1 MASRTTSLTAKFKLI
16 DEMSSRL
23 DKIAD
28 SGHDALSAWERAGQS
43 IDTAFESAVS
53 STDKAASAID
63 TSIGSVESLA
73 NASEKLSDTESR
85 VKEDLDK
92 VANCTENV
100 TEKTEKYSKETEK
113 SSERSEE
120 FGKKTAEAIES
131 VEQVLIAAGIT
142 EIIKTIGSA
151 FVECVED
158 AIEFES
164 AITGVYKT
172 VDGTDEQLA
181 AIKQEVKD
189 LSLEIPST
197 TTEIS
202 AVAEAAGQLGI
213 ATEDVMAFSEVMI
226 NLGEAT
232 NLSSDEAASSLAK
245 FSNITGMT
253 ASNYENLGST
263 VVALG
268 NNFATTE
275 ADIVAMSTR
284 MASAGT
290 LAGMTESDIL
300 ALSASLSSVGVEADA
315 GGSAMST
322 LIANMQLAVE
332 TGGPA
337 LEQFASVAGHTA
349 DEFKTKFGEDAA
361 DALYRFIDGLNN
373 TERNGMS
380 ATAVL
385 DEMGIT
391 EIRLSNAVK
400 SLANDSDSLGEAL
413 VFSESAWENN
423 TALAN
428 EASTRYA
435 TLESKLAMTE
445 NAATNL
451 TTAVGDALAPTVGNA
466 ADIGKEALE
475 ALTDFVTEH
484 PNAVKA
490 VTAVTITLGTF
501 VVGVT
506 AYTAA
511 VKIAEVATVA
521 FDAAFGKTKIGLII
535 TGVVAL
541 TTGLTALVT
550 MLNDTED
557 ETLQMSS
564 TTRKQYY
571 ELQNL
576 NTEYD
581 IACEKYGETSE
592 QASKLRYELDSLNSE
607 YESSYQTI
615 EQYAAECEANAEA
628 HRKFFEEM
636 ESSVSVIE
644 EEELKNLALI
654 SKLDELAS
662 QTDITANSQK
672 AMETIIKELNGS
684 FDGLNLTYDEVLN
697 NQNAVIESAREYIQQ
712 QAEIALQEERY
723 QQYSDLIKKRIVDDE
738 NLTKAE
744 NELTS
749 SEERHAEALEKYND
763 ARSSRT
769 SKTGLGTI
777 ISLFSEEKKAV
788 NSANEALETAETK
801 QAEAQAALD
810 ETEKAIKELEQTYGF
825 FADEVTVS
833 GSTVEEVI
841 DSMGNSVLNL
851 ATAYTDA
858 YEAAK
863 ESFEGQFSLFDK
875 AEADADAT
883 VANAQKALDS
893 QLKYW
898 QSYGDNIDIIK
909 NESSASLKIAQSDY
923 DALMAYIQDGSAE
936 AAGLAQSMANA
947 IKSGNTEAVAKLATT
962 IGKVEEAQN
971 TAAESVALWK
981 IDIEDKL
988 KAVVT
993 TATNCVKEMELADE
1007 ARKAALNTIDSYAD
1021 AIKSGGGAAISNAKS
1036 IADKVKAALEGSDA
1050 PQKSTEGYAT
1060 GTSYA
1065 TAGWKLVGENGPE
1078 IVEFRG
1084 GEKVYTTEQT
1094 QKIFAESAANNM
1106 FAQPTSITHSGT
1118 SGSSDSSKTVNIEI
1132 NGSGAISV
1140 DKSMDEESVVAIM
1153 QEHLKP
1159 VLIGIVKQEV
1169 FEEGDNSYDY

>member
-28 SGHDALSAWERAGQS
+28 SGHGALSAWEKAGQS
-43 IDTAFESAVS
+43 IDTAFVDAVQ
-53 STDKAASAID
+53 STDKASSAID
-63 TSIGSVESLA
+63 TSIESIESLS
-73 NASEKLSDTESR
+73 NASERLSETENR
-85 VKEDLDK
+85 VKDDLDE
-92 VANCTENV
+92 VANS
-100 TEKTEKYSKETEK
+100 TEKATKETEKYSKETEN
-113 SSERSEE
+113 SSEKSEE
-120 FGKKTAEAIES
+120 FGKSAAEAIEA
-131 VEQVLIAAGIT
+131 VEQVLVTAGIT
-142 EIIKTIGSA
+142 EIIKEIGNA
-151 FVECVED
+151 FIECVED

-213 ATEDVMAFSEVMI
+213 ATEDVMTFSEVMI

-290 LAGMTESDIL
+290 LAGMTEPDIL

-361 DALYRFIDGLNN
+361 NALYLFIDGLND
-373 TERNGMS
+373 TERNGKS

-400 SLANDSDSLGEAL
+400 SLANNSDNLGDAL
-413 VFSESAWENN
+413 TFSASAWEEN

-435 TLESKLAMTE
+435 TLESRLAMTK

-451 TTAVGDALAPTVGNA
+451 TTAIGDALTPTVGNA

-484 PNAVKA
+484 PNVVKS

-511 VKIAEVATVA
+511 VKVAEVATVA

-541 TTGLTALVT
+541 TAGIAALVT
-550 MLNDTED
+550 MLNDTEK
-557 ETLQMSS
+557 ETLSMTS
-564 TTRKQYY
+564 TTQKQYY

-576 NTEYD
+576 NAEYEV
-581 IACEKYGETSE
+581 ACEKYGETSE
-592 QASKLRYELDSLNSE
+592 EASKLRYELDALNSE
-607 YESSYQTI
+607 YESSYQTM
-615 EQYAAECEANAEA
+615 EDYAAECQANAEA
-628 HRKFFEEM
+628 HRALFEEM
-636 ESSVSVIE
+636 ESNVKVIE
-644 EEELKNLALI
+644 EEELKGLALV
-654 SKLDELAS
+654 SKLEDLAS
-662 QTDITANSQK
+662 QTDITATSQK
-672 AMETIIKELNGS
+672 AMEVIIEELNGK
-684 FDGLNLTYDEVLN
+684 FDGLNLSYEDIVK
-697 NQNAVIESAREYIQQ
+697 NQKAVIESTRDYIRQ
-712 QAEIALQEERY
+712 QAEIELQEERY
-723 QQYSDLIKKRIVDDE
+723 KQYSDLIKQQIV
-738 NLTKAE
+738 
-744 NELTS
+744 
-749 SEERHAEALEKYND
+749 EEEALEK
-763 ARSSRT
+763 A
-769 SKTGLGTI
+769 KI
-777 ISLFSEEKKAV
+777 AV
-788 NSANEALETAETK
+788 ADSTERERKANEALKHDMDNGAGSIFSSNAKEAFAASK
-801 QAEAQAALD
+801 AARQAQDAQTEAQAAFD
-810 ETEKAIKELEQTYGF
+810 ETSQAIKKLEQEYNF

-833 GSTVEEVI
+833 GSTSTEVI
-841 DSMGNSVLNL
+841 NSMGTSVLNL
-851 ATAYTDA
+851 AAAYNDA

-863 ESFEGQFSLFDK
+863 ESFEGQFSLFDQAK
-875 AEADADAT
+875 VDADAT

-909 NESSASLKIAQSDY
+909 SKSYEDLHIAKSDY
-923 DALMAYIQDGSAE
+923 DALMAYVQDGSAE
-936 AAGLAQSMANA
+936 AAGLAQSMAKA
-947 IKSGNTEAVAKLATT
+947 IKSGNTEAVAKLANT
-962 IGKVEEAQN
+962 IGKVEDAQK
-971 TAAESVALWK
+971 TAAEKVAVWQT
-981 IDIEDKL
+981 DIEEKL
-988 KAVVT
+988 KNVVK
-993 TATNCVKEMELADE
+993 TATSCVNKMELTDE
-1007 ARKAALNTIDSYAD
+1007 ARSAAMKTIDSYSE
-1021 AIKSGGGAAISNAKS
+1021 AIKAGGSKAIANAKS
-1036 IADKVKAALEGSDA
+1036 VASQVKAALGDTT
-1050 PQKSTEGYAT
+1050 PQSATEGYAT

-1084 GEKVYTTEQT
+1084 GEKVYTAEET
-1094 QKIFAESAANNM
+1094 QKVFAESAANKM
-1106 FAQPTSITHSGT
+1106 FAQPTSITHSG
-1118 SGSSDSSKTVNIEI
+1118 SSVNSDTPRNINIQI